1 MDNFKWTREH
11 LDFVKE
17 GIDYD
22 LSPAE
27 TAHLFE
33 ETFEEECKPFRGR
46 TDARQRSYM
55 INCVKRKYEAIR
67 DWAFDYEE
75 LVPSLL
81 KTKGNPIPWTEEEI
95 LFLKDMIIKEEGRN
109 TQGEDS
115 YKEICIQLFLISGKK
130 RTQASIR
137 TKKCRIRTELGKSQ
151 VQVSEEALKE
161 SYPLHPNLELL
172 EPLNKGA
179 YYMYEVKCNK
189 GHITRK
195 PPSHFQF
202 GCNIC
207 KGSFVGGLPDIS
219 DTTPTVV
226 YLIYVKEF
234 DAVKIGYATG
244 EGESAIHTR
253 FNRNKLPYPYKIL
266 AYTQGEAGKIA
277 RYEQNLLYKTFDS
290 RRFIEPQE
298 FAGSTEFR
306 WDSILEDILPKFET
320 VLDISSEICY
330 NIKNKKLKEN
340 YG

>member
-22 LSPAE
+22 LSPVE

-46 TDARQRSYM
+46 TDSRQRSYI

-81 KTKGNPIPWTEEEI
+81 KTKGNPIPWTENE
-95 LFLKDMIIKEEGRN
+95 LKFLEDMILQEENRN

-130 RTQASIR
+130 RTNASIR
-137 TKKCRIRTELGKSQ
+137 TKKCRIRTELGKNQ
-151 VQVSEEALKE
+151 VQVNEETVKE
-161 SYPLHPNLELL
+161 TYSLHPDLEIL

-179 YYMYEVKCNK
+179 YYKYKVKCSK
-189 GHITRK
+189 GHITKKEPRA
-195 PPSHFQF
+195 FRN

-207 KGSFVGGLPDIS
+207 KGGFVGGLPDIS

-234 DAVKIGYATG
+234 NAVKIGYATG

-253 FNRNKLPYPYKIL
+253 FSYDKLPYPYEIL

-277 RYEQNLLYKTFDS
+277 RYEQKLLYETFDS
-290 RRFIEPQE
+290 KRFIQPQE
-298 FAGSTEFR
+298 FAGHTEFR
-306 WDSILEDILPKFET
+306 WDSILEEILPKFET